1 MSIKISIL
9 QMEYNPTS
17 AKISQTKWQH
27 PNNSRIPTPSLY
39 RFERRDHFCLLT
51 NKKFLGATAF
61 RGFTIAWH
69 LIQNRF
75 CYRARYSRL
84 IYSTRGPIVYCSNHR
99 LMHARAFSCFL
110 PPAVSFCHLVYDCG
124 RLLSI
129 VACRLT
135 ELHNSGN
142 TVICV
147 RSTLKF
153 FFSFFL

>member
-1 MSIKISIL
+1 MTTPEL
-9 QMEYNPTS
+9 
-17 AKISQTKWQH
+17 
-27 PNNSRIPTPSLY
+27 NSSKFTYIPTPSLY

-75 CYRARYSRL
+75 CYRARYSGL
-84 IYSTRGPIVYCSNHR
+84 IYSTRGCSNHR

-147 RSTLKF
+147 RSTLKCFFLFSDF
-153 FFSFFL
+153 FFIRSLAIKIINLKS

>member
-1 MSIKISIL
+1 MTTPELNSSKFTYSNTLSL
-9 QMEYNPTS
+9 QIRNG
-17 AKISQTKWQH
+17 
-27 PNNSRIPTPSLY
+27 
-39 RFERRDHFCLLT
+39 RDHFCLLT
-51 NKKFLGATAF
+51 NKKFLGAPAF
-61 RGFTIAWH
+61 RGFTIAGH

-75 CYRARYSRL
+75 CYRARYSGL

-99 LMHARAFSCFL
+99 LMRARAFSCFL

-147 RSTLKF
+147 RSTLIF
-153 FFSFFL
+153 FFNF

>member
-1 MSIKISIL
+1 MTTPELNSSKFTYSNTLSLQIRKKGPFLSFDKQEIPGSHRVSRFHYCLAFNTKQVLLSRSIFWIDL
-9 QMEYNPTS
+9 F
-17 AKISQTKWQH
+17 H
-27 PNNSRIPTPSLY
+27 
-39 RFERRDHFCLLT
+39 
-51 NKKFLGATAF
+51 
-61 RGFTIAWH
+61 
-69 LIQNRF
+69 
-75 CYRARYSRL
+75 ARTDCVL
-84 IYSTRGPIVYCSNHR
+84 

-153 FFSFFL
+153 FFFFL